1 MMSDIKDSIEDIG
14 DKLKAASKAAATKVK
29 DPETDINADY
39 QKEKMKEEALES
51 LSSADL
57 KVSKLIP
64 FSIPQYKRILVPDD
78 RTESSDKALSHAVY
92 LSNSTGAEIVLRLT
106 IEGEKKHKK

>member
-14 DKLKAASKAAATKVK
+14 DKMKVASKADATKVK
-29 DPETDINADY
+29 DPETDINAEY
-39 QKEKMKEEALES
+39 RKEKMKEEALES
-51 LSSADL
+51 SSSADS

-78 RTESSDKALSHAVY
+78 RAESSDKALSHAVY
-92 LSNSTGAEIVLRLT
+92 LGDINNVWIRLF
-106 IEGEKKHKK
+106 

>member
-14 DKLKAASKAAATKVK
+14 DKMKAAYKAAATKVK
-29 DPETDINADY
+29 DLETDINAEY

-51 LSSADL
+51 SSADS
-57 KVSKLIP
+57 KVYKLIP
-64 FSIPQYKRILVPDD
+64 SSIPQYKRILVPDD

-92 LSNSTGAEIVLRLT
+92 LSNSTGAE
-106 IEGEKKHKK
+106 